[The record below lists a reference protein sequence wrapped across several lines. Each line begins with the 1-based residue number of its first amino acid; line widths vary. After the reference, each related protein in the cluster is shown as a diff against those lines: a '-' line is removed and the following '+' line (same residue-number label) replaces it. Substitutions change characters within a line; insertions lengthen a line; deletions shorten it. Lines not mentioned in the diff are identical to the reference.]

1 MSEDAP
7 LVSVVTIVRNDRA
20 GFLATLESVLSQQG
34 FDDLEHIVVDGA
46 SSDGTA
52 EAVRAHAARL
62 GRWVSEPDAGISD
75 AFNKALA
82 LARGRWINFL
92 NAGDA
97 YADPGVLARVEPLLR
112 DGRRAIVTGYSVTA
126 GVRSPPYPIG
136 NHERLARRAWLSHQG
151 SFIHRRVFEAC
162 GGFDPRFRVRMD
174 YELWLRALPRFP
186 FTFIDGPPLVTFAPG
201 GVSTRLRRE
210 FFAEEFAANRMH
222 LRFPALANLRVITRE
237 RLHAALRATRLF
249 GVYRSLRLPPNR

>member
-1 MSEDAP
+1 MSEGAP

-20 GFLATLESVLSQQG
+20 GFLATLDSVRAQQG
-34 FDDLEHIVVDGA
+34 FDDVEHIVIDGA
-46 SSDGTA
+46 STDGTV
-52 EAVRAHAARL
+52 EAVRAHAGRL
-62 GRWVSEPDAGISD
+62 TRWVSEPDAGISD

-92 NAGDA
+92 NAGDT
-97 YADPGVLARVEPLLR
+97 YADPGVLARVAPLLR
-112 DGRRAIVTGYSVTA
+112 DDRNAIVTGYSVTA

-151 SFIHRRVFEAC
+151 SFIHRRVFDRC
-162 GGFDPRFRVRMD
+162 GVFDLRFRVRMD
-174 YELWLRALPRFP
+174 YELWLRALPHFP
-186 FTFIDGPPLVTFAPG
+186 FTFVDGPPLVRFAPG

-222 LRFPALANLRVITRE
+222 LRFSAVANLRVLVRE
-237 RLHAALRATRLF
+237 RLHAVLRATRLF
-249 GVYRSLRLPPNR
+249 DFYRALRLPSDR